1 MAPAKPVLRAATAA
15 DFSAIVRLN
24 VAEVQHTSAMDEARL
39 AELHAMA
46 AYHKVALVDGE
57 VAAFLLALREDA
69 PYRNDNHGWFVA
81 RYPRF
86 LYVDRIVVG
95 PNGAGLG
102 LGSQLYRNL
111 FEAARA
117 EAVPMICCEY
127 NIEPPN
133 EPSRRFHDKFGFHE
147 VGSQWLDGGKKRV
160 SLQIAET

>member
-1 MAPAKPVLRAATAA
+1 MAVPQLRAARAEDFAA
-15 DFSAIVRLN
+15 ILALN
-24 VAEVQHTSAMDEARL
+24 AGEVQQTSVMDAARL

-46 AYHKVALVDGE
+46 AYHKVALVEGE

-69 PYRNDNHGWFVA
+69 PYRNDNHGWFAA

-95 PNGAGLG
+95 PAGAGLG
-102 LGSQLYRNL
+102 LGSLLYRDL
-111 FEAARA
+111 FEQARA
-117 EAVPMICCEY
+117 DGVDIVCCEY

-133 EPSRRFHDKFGFHE
+133 EASRRFHDKFGFRE

-160 SLQIAET
+160 SLQFAEA

>member
-1 MAPAKPVLRAATAA
+1 MGTPELRAAGAA
-15 DFSAIVRLN
+15 DFATIVALN
-24 VAEVQHTSAMDEARL
+24 AAEVQHTSAMDEARL

-46 AYHKVALVDGE
+46 AYHKVAVVEGE
-57 VAAFLLALREDA
+57 VAAFLLAFREDA

-95 PNGAGLG
+95 AAGAGLG
-102 LGSQLYRNL
+102 LGSLLYRDL
-111 FEAARA
+111 FDTARA
-117 EAVPMICCEY
+117 DGVPIVCCEY

-160 SLQIAET
+160 SLQIAEA

>member
-1 MAPAKPVLRAATAA
+1 MGTPELRAAGVA
-15 DFSAIVRLN
+15 DFAAIVALN
-24 VAEVQHTSAMDEARL
+24 AAEVQHTSAMDEARL

-46 AYHKVALVDGE
+46 AYHKVAVVDGE
-57 VAAFLLALREDA
+57 VAAFLLAFREDA

-95 PNGAGLG
+95 AVGAGLG
-102 LGSQLYRNL
+102 LGSLLYRDL
-111 FEAARA
+111 FDTARA
-117 EAVPMICCEY
+117 DGVPIVCCEY

-160 SLQIAET
+160 SLQIAEA